1 MAKQFIS
8 KINVNYANWRN
19 YKMMIVTL
27 GYTDYIVQTKDALTL
42 LEILSNSER
51 YEERYIGKD
60 AKNNNTG
67 EAYHT
72 YHVYENDAVFTA
84 KIIPNEK
91 YRMAK
96 LAGKPERP

>member
-1 MAKQFIS
+1 
-8 KINVNYANWRN
+8 
-19 YKMMIVTL
+19 MMIVNI
-27 GYTDYIVQTKDALTL
+27 GYTEYALPTKDAVTIM
-42 LEILSNSER
+42 EILSNAQR
-51 YEERYIGKD
+51 YEERYISKD

-72 YHVYENDAVFTA
+72 YHVYENDVTVSA
-84 KIIPNEK
+84 KVIPNEK